1 VEEMKIK
8 KYVISI
14 AFSTILIVTL
24 LFLFTTQS
32 KLDGST
38 VESRE
43 LRLNQLNK
51 INGNAHIC
59 SEIKIDDYIVSG
71 YISSNNKYGL
81 AIFEPTGNGKYRF
94 QSNYLREH
102 DELIHRN
109 IIVNQKNYDLFW
121 ANKANLDYAEITY
134 TISNKAQ
141 KTLKLDATE
150 NKIIYNKSPSNSYS
164 VEYVFVDAEGNRFK

>member
-1 VEEMKIK
+1 MKIK
-8 KYVISI
+8 RYIISI
-14 AFSTILIVTL
+14 AFSTVLIITL
-24 LFLFTTQS
+24 LFFFTTQS

-43 LRLNQLNK
+43 LRLNKLSK

-71 YISSNNKYGL
+71 YISTNNKYGF
-81 AIFEPTGNGKYRF
+81 AIFEQTGNGKYRF

-102 DELIHRN
+102 DELVHGN
-109 IIVNQKNYDLFW
+109 IIVNQKSYDLFW
-121 ANKANLDYAEITY
+121 ANKTNLDYAEITY

-150 NKIIYNKSPSNSYS
+150 NKIIYSTSPSNNYS
-164 VEYVFVDAEGNRFK
+164 VEYVFVDAEGNRIK